1 MLLVRRLRGI
11 EFQQHNFMAIIAH
24 FPTSDDKAILFR
36 DANIFIENF
45 PKIWKFAHSANRCRC
60 HSAQFT
66 SERLAIKK
74 HFGRTIAP
82 DQIKSKQFAHNKNL
96 VVLVSIS
103 DCVHTFAPQGKVFA
117 FSYMRKMQRTKTN
130 VRKKRTIVFYEKHIY
145 RLGPKSKDNIQNML
159 WPNNEHEPCKREKK
173 TDLENKSLWTKQQKG
188 NRKFFFLFSCSL
200 FRLPWN
206 ACILLCLSCPGPG
219 LVRFSLVSHRFK
231 YYQHHQQQ
239 QQQVKINETFVVTA
253 VAAAAANCIWFQER
267 P

>member
-45 PKIWKFAHSANRCRC
+45 PKIWKFAHSANRCHC

-103 DCVHTFAPQGKVFA
+103 DCAHTFAPQGKVFA

-130 VRKKRTIVFYEKHIY
+130 VRKKEQLYFTKSIHIDLARNQRTTFRTCYGQIMNTNDAKE
-145 RLGPKSKDNIQNML
+145 R
-159 WPNNEHEPCKREKK
+159 KK
-173 TDLENKSLWTKQQKG
+173 QIS
-188 NRKFFFLFSCSL
+188 
-200 FRLPWN
+200 
-206 ACILLCLSCPGPG
+206 
-219 LVRFSLVSHRFK
+219 
-231 YYQHHQQQ
+231 
-239 QQQVKINETFVVTA
+239 KINLSEQSSKKGTVNFFSSFLALFFDYPGMRVFRFA
-253 VAAAAANCIWFQER
+253 
-267 P
+267 

>member
-11 EFQQHNFMAIIAH
+11 EFQQHNSMAIIAH

-103 DCVHTFAPQGKVFA
+103 DCAHTFAPQGKVFA
-117 FSYMRKMQRTKTN
+117 FSYMRKMQKTKN
-130 VRKKRTIVFYEKHIY
+130 KCEEKRTIVFYEKHTY

-159 WPNNEHEPCKREKK
+159 WPNNEHERCKREKK
-173 TDLENKSLWTKQQKG
+173 ADLENKSL
-188 NRKFFFLFSCSL
+188 
-200 FRLPWN
+200 
-206 ACILLCLSCPGPG
+206 
-219 LVRFSLVSHRFK
+219 
-231 YYQHHQQQ
+231 
-239 QQQVKINETFVVTA
+239 
-253 VAAAAANCIWFQER
+253 
-267 P
+267 